1 MDFYKINQRNHVLA
15 PVGVCA
21 TMWEFEFL
29 SGGDGPSG
37 FGFQFGAAIPN
48 TGCANFGI
56 TVCFLNGGGCTGFF
70 GLLMMNEAA
79 LACTVCFLNGG
90 GRTGFFGLLMMNE
103 AALACTLCG
112 LFRMIY
118 LLMPP
123 LNPRV
128 TSFNP
133 IF

>member
-79 LACTVCFLNGG
+79 LACT
-90 GRTGFFGLLMMNE
+90 
-103 AALACTLCG
+103 LCG